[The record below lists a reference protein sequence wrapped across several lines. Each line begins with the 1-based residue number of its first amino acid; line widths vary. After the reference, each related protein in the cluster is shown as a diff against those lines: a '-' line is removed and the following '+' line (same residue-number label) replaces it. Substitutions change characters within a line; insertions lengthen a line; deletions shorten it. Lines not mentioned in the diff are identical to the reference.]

1 LKKNAFLII
10 AAAGAAYVFLFRK
23 NTAAAGS
30 AGPGAGGAG
39 GVSYVPRLS
48 TPESSSS
55 SSKKTNPLLSNLASS
70 GANLASS
77 VLSALLGKGKGGGG
91 GGGASFGGGSSGVG
105 PSRSSASS
113 SSSLE
118 ARGGQVNQPA
128 IWTDPATGNNY
139 DLWSGE
145 LLSGPDPGQGIPYTP
160 EAAPSS
166 VDVPGDPY
174 SSGSDYFSGEYT
186 GGDVIDQFTLPG
198 GDFAGLDSG
207 GGDNYDPF
215 SPD

>member
-1 LKKNAFLII
+1 LKKNAFLLI

-23 NTAAAGS
+23 STAAAGS

-77 VLSALLGKGKGGGG
+77 VLSSLLGKGKSGG

-145 LLSGPDPGQGIPYTP
+145 LLSGPDPGQGIPYTS

-198 GDFAGLDSG
+198 GDFAGIDS